1 MPVAFFFADDKQALP
16 RMCVGWS
23 LSGAANTERI
33 EREGQR

>member
-16 RMCVGWS
+16 RMCVARS
-23 LSGAANTERI
+23 LSGAAATERI